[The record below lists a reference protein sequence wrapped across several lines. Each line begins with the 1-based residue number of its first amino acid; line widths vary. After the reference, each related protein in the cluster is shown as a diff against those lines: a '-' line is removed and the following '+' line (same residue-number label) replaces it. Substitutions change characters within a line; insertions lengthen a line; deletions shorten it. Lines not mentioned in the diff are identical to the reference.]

1 MGEFSGKFLLLKYF
15 LHGILFSGIFLAMA
29 FIWAIIFVVLIAFG
43 SFIGLI
49 LGFIVLFF
57 IISGINV
64 FLADLIWGISV
75 KSDWKSLLV
84 HGFVLFILLIIVSIP
99 SLVVNLIVPS
109 LITTI
114 VLFIIYCFIDGFV
127 AKSLAGSFEQ

>member
-49 LGFIVLFF
+49 LGFIVFFF

-64 FLADLIWGISV
+64 FLADLIWSIPV

-114 VLFIIYCFIDGFV
+114 ILFIIYCFIDGFV
-127 AKSLAGSFEQ
+127 AKA